1 MMYAPHTEANR
12 RMRLMQVAVC
22 VALNVGL
29 GKVANILGL
38 PLTMDTIGTILA
50 AALLPWYL
58 TVLVGLL
65 SAGAAAIVIHPAFA
79 FYAGTQVAIAV
90 VACALVRAGGFRNLW
105 LAATSGLAVGIV
117 SAIVSAPVTAIVFG
131 GVSVP
136 SLTAINAVLLASG
149 TSLWRSVL
157 TGALIVESLDKIFA
171 GILAYHIIRRVR
183 VLDAP

>member
-1 MMYAPHTEANR
+1 MQ
-12 RMRLMQVAVC
+12 LMHVAVC

-29 GKVANILGL
+29 GKVANLVGI

-65 SAGAAAIVIHPAFA
+65 SSAASAIVIHPAFA
-79 FYAGTQVAIAV
+79 LYAGTQVAIAL
-90 VACALVRAGGFRNLW
+90 VAYALVRSGGFRNLW
-105 LAATSGLAVGIV
+105 LAALSGLALGIV

-149 TSLWRSVL
+149 VSLWRSVL
-157 TGALIVESLDKIFA
+157 TGALIVESLDKVFA
-171 GILAYHIIRRVR
+171 GILAYHIVRRVR
-183 VLDAP
+183 AFDTP